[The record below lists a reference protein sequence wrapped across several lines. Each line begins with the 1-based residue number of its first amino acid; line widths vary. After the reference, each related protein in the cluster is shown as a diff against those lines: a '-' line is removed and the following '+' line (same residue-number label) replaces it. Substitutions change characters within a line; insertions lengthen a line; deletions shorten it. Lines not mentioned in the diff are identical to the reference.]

1 MPNLYQ
7 PEWDAEV
14 DSPPY
19 RWRRSFV
26 GRAAGSEQLGASLF
40 EVAPGAS
47 TFPLHVHHANEELVV
62 VLAGSLVFRDL
73 EGERELHPGDVVA
86 CPAGER
92 GGHRLD
98 NRSDSPATVLI
109 VSTMH
114 SPEINEFPDSGIVWA
129 RTSAP
134 GAATAPAAQI
144 AGSSLPFD
152 PLTLP

>member
-1 MPNLYQ
+1 M
-7 PEWDAEV
+7 
-14 DSPPY
+14 
-19 RWRRSFV
+19 
-26 GRAAGSEQLGASLF
+26 F

-62 VLAGSLVFRDL
+62 VLAGSLVLRDL

-86 CPAGER
+86 CLAGKQ

-114 SPEINEFPDSGIVWA
+114 SPEVNEFPDSGIVWA

-134 GAATAPAAQI
+134 GAAATSTTQI
-144 AGSSLPFD
+144 AGESVPFD

>member
-1 MPNLYQ
+1 M
-7 PEWDAEV
+7 
-14 DSPPY
+14 
-19 RWRRSFV
+19 
-26 GRAAGSEQLGASLF
+26 
-40 EVAPGAS
+40 
-47 TFPLHVHHANEELVV
+47 
-62 VLAGSLVFRDL
+62 LAGSLVFRDL
-73 EGERELHPGDVVA
+73 EGERELRPGDVVA
-86 CPAGER
+86 CLAGER

-98 NRSDSPATVLI
+98 NRSGSPATVLI

-134 GAATAPAAQI
+134 GAVTPPATQL

>member
-1 MPNLYQ
+1 M
-7 PEWDAEV
+7 
-14 DSPPY
+14 
-19 RWRRSFV
+19 
-26 GRAAGSEQLGASLF
+26 F

-47 TFPLHVHHANEELVV
+47 TFPFHLHHANEELVV
-62 VLAGSLVFRDL
+62 VLSGSLVFRDL

-86 CPAGER
+86 CLAGAR

-98 NRSDSPATVLI
+98 NRSDLPATVLI

-134 GAATAPAAQI
+134 GAATAPAKQI
-144 AGSSLPFD
+144 AGSSFPFD

>member
-1 MPNLYQ
+1 
-7 PEWDAEV
+7 
-14 DSPPY
+14 
-19 RWRRSFV
+19 
-26 GRAAGSEQLGASLF
+26 LF
-40 EVAPGAS
+40 EVAPGSS

-73 EGERELHPGDVVA
+73 DGERELRPGDVVA

-98 NRSDSPATVLI
+98 NRSDSPATVFI

-144 AGSSLPFD
+144 AGESLPFD